1 MRPRSSSRGAEA
13 TSFDSGTPGASAS
26 DPSGGGPRE
35 TARQVLEIEAAAI
48 SGLVSRLDEKFDKAV
63 LWMAACQGR
72 VVTTGM
78 GKSGIISRKIAA
90 TLASTGTPALFLSPA
105 EAIHGDLGMLA
116 SGDLVLAV
124 SNSGETE
131 EIVRLIPTVKRL
143 GIPVVSLVGDA
154 ESTIARN
161 SDLVLDVGVDREACP
176 FDLAPTASTTAS
188 LALGDALAIAL
199 SQEKGLSL
207 KEFARLHPGGH
218 LGQKLTLVGDLMH
231 TGNEVPKVQTSTPMD
246 EVIHEISRMALGIVC
261 VVGEQD
267 VLVGV
272 ISDGDLRR
280 LLQHRRAA
288 LLEQTAL
295 ECMTPAP
302 VTVGSGE
309 LAVKALHLME
319 QKKITALVVPDEA
332 GRVIGI
338 IHLHDLWGTE
348 MF

>member
-1 MRPRSSSRGAEA
+1 MSPRSRSRGAEA
-13 TSFDSGTPGASAS
+13 EAVDAGRLGPGVS
-26 DPSGGGPRE
+26 DISVRPRE

-48 SGLVSRLDEKFDKAV
+48 SGLVSRLDEKFDRSV
-63 LWMAACQGR
+63 HWMAACRGR

-124 SNSGETE
+124 SNSGETD
-131 EIVRLIPTVKRL
+131 EIVRLIPTIKRL
-143 GIPVVSLVGDA
+143 GIPLISMVGDV

-176 FDLAPTASTTAS
+176 FGLAPTASTTAS

-207 KEFARLHPGGH
+207 KEFARLHPGGR
-218 LGQKLTLVGDLMH
+218 LGKRLALVGDLMH
-231 TGNEVPKVQTSTPMD
+231 TENEVPKVRTSTPMD
-246 EVIHEISRMALGIVC
+246 DVIYEISRMALGIVC
-261 VVGEQD
+261 VVEEQD
-267 VLVGV
+267 LLVGV

-280 LLQHRRAA
+280 LLQRKRSAV
-288 LLEQTAL
+288 LEQTAL
-295 ECMTPAP
+295 ECMTPDP
-302 VTVGSGE
+302 VTVGPEE

-319 QKKITALVVPDEA
+319 QKKITALVVPDET
-332 GRVIGI
+332 GRVIGL

>member
-1 MRPRSSSRGAEA
+1 MVSPRVISFQAWKAGGRNPFFLIAGPCVIESEDHCMQMATRLKAITSS
-13 TSFDSGTPGASAS
+13 
-26 DPSGGGPRE
+26 
-35 TARQVLEIEAAAI
+35 
-48 SGLVSRLDEKFDKAV
+48 
-63 LWMAACQGR
+63 
-72 VVTTGM
+72 
-78 GKSGIISRKIAA
+78 
-90 TLASTGTPALFLSPA
+90 
-105 EAIHGDLGMLA
+105 
-116 SGDLVLAV
+116 
-124 SNSGETE
+124 
-131 EIVRLIPTVKRL
+131 L
-143 GIPVVSLVGDA
+143 GIPFIFKASYDKANRTSVG
-154 ESTIARN
+154 SYR
-161 SDLVLDVGVDREACP
+161 G
-176 FDLAPTASTTAS
+176 
-188 LALGDALAIAL
+188 
-199 SQEKGLSL
+199 
-207 KEFARLHPGGH
+207 
-218 LGQKLTLVGDLMH
+218 TLVGDLMH

>member
-1 MRPRSSSRGAEA
+1 MRPRSSGSGAGATSVDSGRRGA
-13 TSFDSGTPGASAS
+13 GVS
-26 DPSGGGPRE
+26 DLSGGGPRE

-48 SGLVSRLDEKFDKAV
+48 SGLVSRLDVKFDKAV
-63 LWMAACQGR
+63 HWMAACRGR

-116 SGDLVLAV
+116 SGDLVLAL

-143 GIPVVSLVGDA
+143 GIPLVSLVGDG

-161 SDLVLDVGVDREACP
+161 SDLVLDVSVDREACP

-207 KEFARLHPGGH
+207 KEFARLHPGGR
-218 LGQKLTLVGDLMH
+218 LGAKLTLVGDLMH
-231 TGNEVPKVQTSTPMD
+231 IGNEVPKVQTSTPMD
-246 EVIHEISRMALGIVC
+246 EVIHEISRMAMGIVC
-261 VVGEQD
+261 VVEKQD
-267 VLVGV
+267 VLAGV

-280 LLQHRRAA
+280 LLQHKRAA

-295 ECMTPAP
+295 EYMTPNPA
-302 VTVGSGE
+302 TVGPEE

>member
-1 MRPRSSSRGAEA
+1 MRPRGSSWGAEA
-13 TSFDSGTPGASAS
+13 TSFDSGTAGASAS
-26 DPSGGGPRE
+26 DLSGGGPRE

-63 LWMAACQGR
+63 LWMAACRGR

-207 KEFARLHPGGH
+207 KEFARLHPGGR

-246 EVIHEISRMALGIVC
+246 EVIHEISRMALGIV
-261 VVGEQD
+261 
-267 VLVGV
+267 
-272 ISDGDLRR
+272 LRR
-280 LLQHRRAA
+280 RRTGCTGRSDFRRRP
-288 LLEQTAL
+288 QKTASAQAG
-295 ECMTPAP
+295 CSAGTDRFRMHDPSSGHGRIGGI
-302 VTVGSGE
+302 GSQG
-309 LAVKALHLME
+309 
-319 QKKITALVVPDEA
+319 TSPDGAEEDHCP
-332 GRVIGI
+332 GGPR
-338 IHLHDLWGTE
+338 
-348 MF
+348 

>member
-1 MRPRSSSRGAEA
+1 MRSRSSSRGAEVIPD
-13 TSFDSGTPGASAS
+13 DSRRLGTGVSEL
-26 DPSGGGPRE
+26 SGGGPRE

-48 SGLVSRLDEKFDKAV
+48 SGLVSRLDEKFDKV
-63 LWMAACQGR
+63 VHWMAACRGR

-116 SGDLVLAV
+116 SGDLVLAI

-143 GIPVVSLVGDA
+143 GIPLVSLVGDA

-207 KEFARLHPGGH
+207 KEFARLHPGGR
-218 LGQKLTLVGDLMH
+218 LGKKLALVGDLMH
-231 TGNEVPKVQTSTPMD
+231 TGNEVPKVLTSTPMD
-246 EVIHEISRMALGIVC
+246 EVIYEISRMALGIVC
-261 VVGEQD
+261 VVEQD
-267 VLVGV
+267 VLAGV

-280 LLQHRRAA
+280 LLQHKRAA
-288 LLEQTAL
+288 LLEQTAS
-295 ECMTPAP
+295 ECMTADP
-302 VTVGSGE
+302 VTVGPEE

>member
-13 TSFDSGTPGASAS
+13 TSGDTERLAAGVS
-26 DPSGGGPRE
+26 DLSGGGPRE

-48 SGLVSRLDEKFDKAV
+48 SGLVSRLDEKFDRAV
-63 LWMAACQGR
+63 EWMSACRGR

-143 GIPVVSLVGDA
+143 GIPLVSLVGDA

-161 SDLVLDVGVDREACP
+161 SDLALDVGVDREACP

-199 SQEKGLSL
+199 SQKKGLSL
-207 KEFARLHPGGH
+207 KEFARLHPGGE
-218 LGQKLTLVGDLMH
+218 LGKKLVLVGDLMH
-231 TGNEVPKVQTSTPMD
+231 TGYEVPKVLSSTPMD
-246 EVIHEISRMALGIVC
+246 EVVREISRMAFGIVC
-261 VVGEQD
+261 VVEERD
-267 VLVGV
+267 VLAGV

-280 LLQHRRAA
+280 LLQHKRTA
-288 LLEQTAL
+288 LLEKTAL
-295 ECMTPAP
+295 ECMTPNPA
-302 VTVGSGE
+302 TVGPKE

-319 QKKITALVVPDEA
+319 QKKITSLVVPDEA
-332 GRVIGI
+332 GRVIGLL
-338 IHLHDLWGTE
+338 HLHDLWGTE